1 MTENNGPNLN
11 YQGGSHVG
19 GKIDKAKGKVKQAAG
34 DLTGNEK
41 LRREGKA
48 DELAGKAKDAVDK
61 VRDKLKPR
69 R

>member
-1 MTENNGPNLN
+1 M
-11 YQGGSHVG
+11 G
-19 GKIDKAKGKVKQAAG
+19 GKIDKAKGKVKQATG

-41 LRREGKA
+41 LRRQGKA

-61 VRDKLKPR
+61 VRDKLNPR

>member
-1 MTENNGPNLN
+1 M
-11 YQGGSHVG
+11 G